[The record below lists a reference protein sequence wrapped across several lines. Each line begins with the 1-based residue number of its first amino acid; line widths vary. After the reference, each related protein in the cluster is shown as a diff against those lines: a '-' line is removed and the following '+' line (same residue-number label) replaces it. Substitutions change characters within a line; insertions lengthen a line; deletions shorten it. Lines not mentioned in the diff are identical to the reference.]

1 MIEDRQ
7 MYRKTFTSRNPAFDV
22 IFAAHNETAH
32 VYRVIECLTKVA
44 TVKLFLY
51 ICLPYYMYGYVFR
64 MRPVIH

>member
-7 MYRKTFTSRNPAFDV
+7 MYRKTFASRNPAFDGN
-22 IFAAHNETAH
+22 FAAYNETVH
-32 VYRVIECLTKVA
+32 VCRVIERLTKVA

-51 ICLPYYMYGYVFR
+51 ICLPYYIYAYVFR